1 MRSDALLATPAR
13 TVTAGRI
20 AAGARSATAG
30 RESLAEH
37 LFSAASL
44 DPRVRRPGSDA
55 PLSRCRE
62 IA

>member
-1 MRSDALLATPAR
+1 MRSNALMATPAC
-13 TVTAGRI
+13 TAT
-20 AAGARSATAG
+20 AARSATAG

-37 LFSAASL
+37 LFSAAPL
-44 DPRVRRPGSDA
+44 AQRVRWPGSDA